1 MFAWI
6 LPTHLCFCSFCSST
20 LSSAPLSS
28 SFIVKGIY
36 KSSGFLYYETMLTW
50 TLVLSLK
57 FEFFLIIYRCKLPC
71 KYLFR
76 LIKLSCKK
84 RFVLADFCLL
94 SGSNQGYLG
103 VNQMCGDDDRKVK
116 LRIWR
121 GDRQTE
127 TAGSLLPTYSVF
139 YFIIVNNNIY
149 FGYFN
154 VYTFNG
160 NCKLRL
166 LYGFVWGGGGGC

>member
-1 MFAWI
+1 MHCSDIIHVCLLGFYQHICVFVVFVVQLSA
-6 LPTHLCFCSFCSST
+6 LHL
-20 LSSAPLSS
+20 LSS

-127 TAGSLLPTYSVF
+127 TAGSLLPTY
-139 YFIIVNNNIY
+139 
-149 FGYFN
+149 
-154 VYTFNG
+154 
-160 NCKLRL
+160 C
-166 LYGFVWGGGGGC
+166 